1 MTLEELFVEK
11 YQDLEEENSMIT
23 RENYEYEREIKAIKE
38 QLYKLKNFIKIRTS
52 NYDNSRYMVLDN
64 YIYEKDNKE
73 LFDFIYD
80 YIVEVDVIDLSEG
93 EEEC

>member
-23 RENYEYEREIKAIKE
+23 RENYEQEREIKAIKE
-38 QLYKLKNFIKIRTS
+38 QLYKLKDFIKIRTS
-52 NYDNSRYMVLDN
+52 SYDNSRYMVLDK
-64 YIYEKDNKE
+64 YIYEKENKE

-80 YIVEVDVIDLSEG
+80 FIVEVDVIDLSEG
-93 EEEC
+93 E